1 MRTSQNRIKRRETQ
15 KVFRRCVKTVEQKDS
30 FVIRYYIRKQQK
42 FFNFFV
48 TKPRLLRLTCENF
61 RKEAM
66 ITDAETSRKLYEAYY
81 MSVYSYVMT
90 IAGDHDL
97 AEEITQETF
106 YRAITARRSFQGGS
120 DVFTW
125 LCAIAKNLFYDE
137 MRRHARR
144 TDAMIP
150 EEIPDADSGPGE
162 LAADKDDSFR
172 IHMVLHSL
180 EEPYKEVFEL
190 RCFGE
195 LSFRQIGTIF
205 GKTENWARVTYHRAR
220 LKIQERMENT

>member
-1 MRTSQNRIKRRETQ
+1 MISPSN
-15 KVFRRCVKTVEQKDS
+15 
-30 FVIRYYIRKQQK
+30 
-42 FFNFFV
+42 
-48 TKPRLLRLTCENF
+48 LRNL

-66 ITDAETSRKLYEAYY
+66 ITDTETSQQLYETYY
-81 MSVYSYVMT
+81 MKVYSFMMT
-90 IAGDHDL
+90 LAKNNDL

-106 YRAITARRSFQGGS
+106 CRAITARQAFRGDS
-120 DVFTW
+120 DEFTW

-137 MRRHARR
+137 MRKSARR
-144 TDAMIP
+144 VDAVIP
-150 EEIPDADSGPGE
+150 EDIPDTYAGPGE
-162 LAADKDDSFR
+162 LASDREDVFK

-180 EEPYKEVFEL
+180 DEPYKEVFEL

-220 LKIQERMENT
+220 LKIQERMDK